1 MSDEYQWDKGQ
12 LRSRKKK
19 SIRVFVQRKR
29 LSAGIS
35 LKSTSTKSNSIEQLT
50 SILEKKLNRKKKNS
64 NIIVVN
70 YKPVFVRS
78 REQKPTATPPST
90 PIKTEP
96 RKSIPLDVPDV
107 EDPLMFIE
115 MMYQQLFTEDGQLR
129 SGTEPT
135 AFANR
140 VKQIVTQSRRNSMVH
155 RESLS
160 ASNFH
165 LNKPTS
171 SPRFLPQTLSEDEES
186 QTLLMRNRTMTANA
200 SRR

>member
-1 MSDEYQWDKGQ
+1 MSDEYQWSSKIN
-12 LRSRKKK
+12 SRKKK

-29 LSAGIS
+29 LSNGVS
-35 LKSTSTKSNSIEQLT
+35 LRSNSTKSNSIEQLT
-50 SILEKKLNRKKKNS
+50 SIIEKKLNQTKKHK

-78 REQKPTATPPST
+78 REPKPPTPVKEPSPPVPT
-90 PIKTEP
+90 DI
-96 RKSIPLDVPDV
+96 PDV

-115 MMYQQLFTEDGQLR
+115 IMYQQLFTEDGQLR

-140 VKQIVTQSRRNSMVH
+140 VKQMVTQSRRNSMVH

-160 ASNFH
+160 ASNPY
-165 LNKPTS
+165 LYKPSS
-171 SPRFLPQTLSEDEES
+171 SPRFLRQPLSEDEES
-186 QTLLMRNRTMTANA
+186 QTILQKN

>member
-1 MSDEYQWDKGQ
+1 MSDEYQRSSKTN
-12 LRSRKKK
+12 SRKKK

-29 LSAGIS
+29 LSNGIS
-35 LKSTSTKSNSIEQLT
+35 LRSTSNKSNSIEQLT
-50 SILEKKLNRKKKNS
+50 SIIEKKLNRTKKNK
-64 NIIVVN
+64 NIIIVN

-78 REQKPTATPPST
+78 REPKSPTPVKEPSPPI
-90 PIKTEP
+90 PITTNP
-96 RKSIPLDVPDV
+96 RKSIPADIPDV

-115 MMYQQLFTEDGQLR
+115 MMYQQLFTDDGQLR

-140 VKQIVTQSRRNSMVH
+140 VKQMVTQSRRNSMVH

-160 ASNFH
+160 ASNPY
-165 LNKPTS
+165 LYKPS
-171 SPRFLPQTLSEDEES
+171 ASPRFLRQPLSEDEES
-186 QTLLMRNRTMTANA
+186 QTILQKN